1 MHDSRYLICI
11 CFVHTFCNSQQ
22 TPLQSASPK
31 PSSDPDEDDETI
43 LKLND
48 GSTVPAKQLEE
59 VLKRHLDAVEHV
71 MVVGSNKG
79 FLSCILALKTKG
91 SEAEA

>member
-1 MHDSRYLICI
+1 MTALRRRQQSIAKP
-11 CFVHTFCNSQQ
+11 FV
-22 TPLQSASPK
+22 P
-31 PSSDPDEDDETI
+31 
-43 LKLND
+43 
-48 GSTVPAKQLEE
+48 TVPAKQLEA
-59 VLKRHLDAVEHV
+59 VLKRHLKVVEHV